1 MARRIGY
8 CCLTLAM
15 LDSGVPRRTAEFG
28 WLPGAVQSKPLE
40 VGSSAGLLFWRP
52 MTQENLPPGSSYILT
67 RVSLTGLELYV
78 DQANLE
84 VMVIHLPLSLQ

>member
-1 MARRIGY
+1 
-8 CCLTLAM
+8 
-15 LDSGVPRRTAEFG
+15 
-28 WLPGAVQSKPLE
+28 
-40 VGSSAGLLFWRP
+40 

-67 RVSLTGLELYV
+67 RVSLTGLELCV